1 MNSNFLKQSF
11 TWFVDLSTS
20 ADSVQVVKVS
30 AGGKPVQNR
39 LLPFFSAFKYY
50 KLGGVSVKFCP
61 ASTLPVDP
69 TGLSYE
75 AGENTVDPRDQFNPG
90 LVRITNG
97 EDMFEDANELSLDNG
112 RKMYYAMMLDRRWY
126 KFQLQSG
133 FKRYVKPLFWSV
145 AQLHQDMVPGAGVNT
160 IDTSKGSGMNL
171 NATNFVQQLRDNGAS
186 YDRTMG
192 DSNARGLFQTGAK
205 ERMGWMPTDK
215 YQVFTK
221 SDGVTEYTVS
231 GIADVPEV
239 ELLKIVLPMAYKTKY
254 YYRVYITE
262 TVYFKDPVSVGYNG
276 YQEMDRFITP
286 TLSAA
291 RFNAIAK
298 QETVWRP
305 DNTGGNV

>member
-1 MNSNFLKQSF
+1 MNTNFLKQSF
-11 TWFVDLSTS
+11 TWFVDLSTN
-20 ADSVQVVKVS
+20 ADTVQVVKVT

-97 EDMFEDANELSLDNG
+97 EDMYENENDLSGTNARD
-112 RKMYYAMMLDRRWY
+112 MYYSMMLDRRWF
-126 KFQLQSG
+126 KFQMQSG
-133 FKRYVKPLFWSV
+133 FQRFVKPLFWSV
-145 AQLHQDMVPGAGVNT
+145 AQLHQDIIPGAGVNT
-160 IDTSKGSGMNL
+160 IDTSKGTGMNV
-171 NATNFVQQLRDNGAS
+171 NAINYIQQLRSNGGS
-186 YDRTMG
+186 YDHTENG
-192 DSNARGLFQTGAK
+192 SNARGLFQTGAK

-215 YQVFTK
+215 YQVFQS
-221 SDGVTEYTVS
+221 SDPKKNYTVA

-254 YYRVYITE
+254 FYRVYITE
-262 TVYFKDPVSVGYNG
+262 SVYFKDPVSVGYNG
-276 YQEMDRFITP
+276 FQEMDRFITP
-286 TLSAA
+286 TISAA
-291 RFNAIAK
+291 RHTAIAK
-298 QETVWRP
+298 QETVWSP
-305 DNTGGNV
+305 ENNGGNV